1 VLFRLWILGGLG
13 CDHEGVGGGIGCLA
27 GGRMKLKKK
36 SETMVSTLKTPRRY
50 KNEQL
55 VLKKVVV
62 ATQKN

>member
-1 VLFRLWILGGLG
+1 MFSWWSNETR
-13 CDHEGVGGGIGCLA
+13 
-27 GGRMKLKKK
+27 KKK

-50 KNEQL
+50 KNEQP

>member
-1 VLFRLWILGGLG
+1 MKLG

-36 SETMVSTLKTPRRY
+36 NKKSETMVSTLKTPRRY
-50 KNEQL
+50 KNEQP